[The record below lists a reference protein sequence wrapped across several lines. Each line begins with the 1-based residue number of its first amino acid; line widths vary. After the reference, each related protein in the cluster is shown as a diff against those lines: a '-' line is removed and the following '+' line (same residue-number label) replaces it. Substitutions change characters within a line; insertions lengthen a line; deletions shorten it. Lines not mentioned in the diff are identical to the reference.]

1 MKKVKQS
8 AITLLILFWVGLNQL
23 YWALAPHIATY
34 NNAEGLHTSLNL
46 ILHATTGIGP
56 DIVMLLLGLLLPT
69 KAPHQPKSAVI
80 KF

>member
-34 NNAEGLHTSLNL
+34 NNAEGLHTSVNH
-46 ILHATTGIGP
+46 HALKDVACEQTP
-56 DIVMLLLGLLLPT
+56 
-69 KAPHQPKSAVI
+69 
-80 KF
+80 F